1 MTKNGNLVLVETK
14 GDHLANDESKQKL
27 SIGKLWEAKAGNNY
41 RYFMVFNN
49 KDLKLDGAY
58 TLDKFMGVM
67 RKL

>member
-1 MTKNGNLVLVETK
+1 MVETK
-14 GDHLANDESKQKL
+14 GDYLANDESKQKL

-58 TLDKFMGVM
+58 TLDEFMGVM